1 MEICLLIIL
10 LLIVLD
16 IIKYLIRY
24 FRVSKIFSSTSK
36 EQIKINTHKKLSIII
51 PAMNEVN
58 HVEASLDYFSK
69 LSDYCN
75 VYYVTTAKEQS
86 KATYY
91 AIQKLISNKGISN
104 CFVYNSPN
112 TEGTMATQ
120 LNYMAKMLN
129 KEAVIGIYNI
139 DSFPK
144 VESLIY
150 VLNNIKEGEV
160 YQQVSYF
167 DDELHG
173 PISSAQNWQNRW
185 SLIYEMAKYSK
196 KSGGLN
202 FVYTIG
208 HGMFIHKGDLDKY
221 GYWSDEEINEDNEMG
236 FRLLTNKVQIKNVP
250 YLERA
255 EFAKNMQIYIKQQ
268 STWFNG
274 PLYAFSYYKKLPK
287 EKKNFSSLLLACLNF
302 KAAVSWLLYPL
313 LFLFVTI
320 AFLFIDP
327 IFALVTLSL
336 EIFYVSFLNLLCK
349 RLLIKYG
356 YIKNKST
363 TNFIYDIYFF
373 FCHCLGPFKTIGK
386 LIKKQNT
393 ISNKYNTEK

>member
-1 MEICLLIIL
+1 MEIFLLIIL
-10 LLIVLD
+10 ILIVID
-16 IIKYLIRY
+16 ITKYLVRY
-24 FRVSKIFSSTSK
+24 FRVCRIFNKTSK
-36 EQIKINTHKKLSIII
+36 ENIKINTYKKLSIII

-75 VYYVTTAKEQS
+75 VYYVTTAKEKS

-91 AIQKLISNKGISN
+91 TLQKLIANKGITN

-120 LNYMAKMLN
+120 LNYMAEKLN
-129 KEAVIGIYNI
+129 KEAIIGIYNI

-150 VLNNIKEGEV
+150 ILNNIKEGEV

-167 DDELHG
+167 DDELNG

-208 HGMFIHKGDLDKY
+208 HGMFIYKSDLDKY
-221 GYWSDEEINEDNEMG
+221 GYWSDKEINEDNEMG

-255 EFAKNMQIYIKQQ
+255 EFAKNMKIYIKQQ

-313 LFLFVTI
+313 LFLFVAI
-320 AFLFIDP
+320 AFLFVDP